1 MTTPCPCPGHTWA
14 MLLFKR
20 PEAQPTGLQSQECAT
35 SSLKL
40 ARPIHHSW
48 VGPLYFKV
56 CGSKLLKRYNCWPVS
71 RAKSV
76 SIPPSLSNGQ
86 LVSTDFHAYSA
97 CYLGSK
103 YTASKI
109 NPGDT
114 AMTTYHTGRT
124 DKERWRKDN
133 ILFYHPYTHTRT
145 KVEKLTKIT
154 VSKCPHLFEE
164 VTQNWQL
171 KPFQVMSHCC
181 LPSSERVIFYW
192 SKSNRRGYSVNI
204 RRELG
209 GSHCSSRIFT
219 GVSKRS

>member
-1 MTTPCPCPGHTWA
+1 

-133 ILFYHPYTHTRT
+133 ILFYHPYTHTHRDKSGKT
-145 KVEKLTKIT
+145 DKNPGIKMSSSFWGSYTELTAET
-154 VSKCPHLFEE
+154 
-164 VTQNWQL
+164 
-171 KPFQVMSHCC
+171 
-181 LPSSERVIFYW
+181 LPSNVTLLFTFLW
-192 SKSNRRGYSVNI
+192 KSYI
-204 RRELG
+204 LLE
-209 GSHCSSRIFT
+209 
-219 GVSKRS
+219 

>member
-1 MTTPCPCPGHTWA
+1 MTTQCPCPGHTWA

-40 ARPIHHSW
+40 AMPIHHSW

-124 DKERWRKDN
+124 DKERWRKD
-133 ILFYHPYTHTRT
+133 ILFYHPYT
-145 KVEKLTKIT
+145 LTHRDK
-154 VSKCPHLFEE
+154 SGK
-164 VTQNWQL
+164 NWQKSWYQNVL
-171 KPFQVMSHCC
+171 IFWESYTELTAET
-181 LPSSERVIFYW
+181 LPSNVT
-192 SKSNRRGYSVNI
+192 
-204 RRELG
+204 LL
-209 GSHCSSRIFT
+209 FT
-219 GVSKRS
+219 FLWKCYILLE